1 MIMTKYVGNV
11 CLVSVLLVPWR
22 SLNGI
27 SVVVSVLVALWWRVR
42 SVLTVSGDVL
52 GVLWCCGMVSPCFSR
67 NDSFLTKL
75 VRLSIPT
82 WRQRNETPHFAIG
95 AVCWVNCF

>member
-52 GVLWCCGMVSPCFSR
+52 GVLLISWWCFCGVGVVSSVFVV
-67 NDSFLTKL
+67 FKE
-75 VRLSIPT
+75 
-82 WRQRNETPHFAIG
+82 WYF
-95 AVCWVNCF
+95 VC